1 MSDHQLIFSKRKI
14 SKFKTDGVQKYINFL
29 SLKSYKADDHKKSL
43 GQLFFLNY
51 EIFDDANA
59 AYSHFFQ
66 KIMTVIDKIAPFKA
80 KRVKRDIQK
89 WFDGE
94 VLEELNSRVTYF
106 RNLKSLDST
115 LTKSYLRKKNMRR

>member
-1 MSDHQLIFSKRKI
+1 M
-14 SKFKTDGVQKYINFL
+14 
-29 SLKSYKADDHKKSL
+29 KSYKADNYKKSL

-94 VLEELNSRVTYF
+94 VLEELNSRVNYF

>member
-1 MSDHQLIFSKRKI
+1 MKFSR
-14 SKFKTDGVQKYINFL
+14 
-29 SLKSYKADDHKKSL
+29 
-43 GQLFFLNY
+43 
-51 EIFDDANA
+51 DANA

-80 KRVKRDIQK
+80 KRVKGDIQK

-94 VLEELNSRVTYF
+94 FLEELNSRVNYF

-115 LTKSYLRKKNMRR
+115 LTKSYLRKQNTRR

>member
-1 MSDHQLIFSKRKI
+1 MKFSR
-14 SKFKTDGVQKYINFL
+14 
-29 SLKSYKADDHKKSL
+29 
-43 GQLFFLNY
+43 
-51 EIFDDANA
+51 DANA

-80 KRVKRDIQK
+80 KRVKGDIQK

-94 VLEELNSRVTYF
+94 FLEELNSRVNYF

-115 LTKSYLRKKNMRR
+115 MIKSYLRKKNMRC